1 MKLTKA
7 QVEAV
12 VSEVNDQINRAT
24 KNRIDLFKGK
34 ADWEKVLLEIKDHND
49 LEEELTKAR
58 EKVEKLEEKF
68 EDSENALEKKIEKFQ
83 TKYEV
88 DVDWKWLERGE
99 QPSFTLKFK
108 DLREKIERS
117 VTLLS
122 IDTKEKITSDMLIEK
137 MVSKFTQV

>member
-1 MKLTKA
+1 M
-7 QVEAV
+7 
-12 VSEVNDQINRAT
+12 
-24 KNRIDLFKGK
+24 
-34 ADWEKVLLEIKDHND
+34 
-49 LEEELTKAR
+49 
-58 EKVEKLEEKF
+58 
-68 EDSENALEKKIEKFQ
+68 EKKIEKFQ